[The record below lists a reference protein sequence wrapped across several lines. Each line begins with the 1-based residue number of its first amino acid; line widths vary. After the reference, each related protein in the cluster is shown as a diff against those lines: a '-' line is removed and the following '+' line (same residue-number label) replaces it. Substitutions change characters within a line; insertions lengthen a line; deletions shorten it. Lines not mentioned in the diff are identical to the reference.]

1 MLKLYNTL
9 TKKVEDFKPANPPRV
24 TLYTCGPTVY
34 NFMHIGN
41 LRTFVFSDILLR
53 VLKYNGFNVEAAENI
68 TDIDD
73 KIIKKAKEENKN
85 IADITKEYT
94 KYFLEDIGK
103 LN

>member
-1 MLKLYNTL
+1 MRSHNTL
-9 TKKVEDFKPANPPRV
+9 THQLEEFKPQNPPTV
-24 TLYTCGPTVY
+24 TMYTCGPTVY

-53 VLKYNGFNVEAAENI
+53 VLKYNGFKVEAAQNI